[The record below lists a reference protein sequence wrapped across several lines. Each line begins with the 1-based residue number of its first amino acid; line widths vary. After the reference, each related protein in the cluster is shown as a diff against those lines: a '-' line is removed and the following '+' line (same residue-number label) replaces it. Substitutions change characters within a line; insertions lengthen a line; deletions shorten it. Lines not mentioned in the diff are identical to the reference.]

1 VLITH
6 TTANTKE
13 PKEVTIMSE
22 GEPSGSGY
30 LRASTAHVEMQQ
42 IRQAMQALEEG
53 FKRRNS
59 VQSKLGI
66 EEAAL
71 LATLD
76 ESPEDYDPGII
87 PFDGTKHI
95 LEYLPTPYVLDN
107 DDAGD
112 DIDQS
117 SGSVGQT
124 SSRRTMA
131 KSIGSSSKF
140 LGIQE
145 EEGDNTSSFTSVIGD
160 DINMD
165 PEFGSMFA
173 PGEMRL
179 LALVSHNNMK
189 HSMKQFVIANKN
201 VLKKF
206 RLTGTNTTMT
216 MLKEVFGED
225 PEVMYGPK
233 CKSGPLGG
241 DAQLVAMAVTG
252 QLGGCIFFI
261 DPMDSH
267 PHSADIECLVRQGN
281 VHNILM
287 MNNPTTAHICLNSL
301 RVALKMGR
309 MEMMPSFFF
318 DLESP
323 SVEAY
328 KMRQNEVLR
337 STMAKPQAPSSPLRS
352 SVTQSA
358 RDFVTAPTSILKSTR
373 REKDISE
380 SMEKANRMSL
390 EHKVSNALMRER
402 SVNFLS
408 DGQKSPSGSAE
419 NFLPADGDKGE
430 DKVEKGVPE
439 KKKKKKKFFGLIG
452 AF

>member
-1 VLITH
+1 
-6 TTANTKE
+6 
-13 PKEVTIMSE
+13 MSD
-22 GEPSGSGY
+22 GQPSGSHGY
-30 LRASTAHVEMQQ
+30 MRASTAHVEMQQ

-53 FKRRNS
+53 FKSRNS
-59 VQSKLGI
+59 VKSRLGI

-76 ESPEDYDPGII
+76 ESPEDYEPGVI
-87 PFDGTKHI
+87 PFDATKHI
-95 LEYLPTPYVLDN
+95 LEYLPTPYVLDY
-107 DDAGD
+107 DDD
-112 DIDQS
+112 DNEES
-117 SGSVGQT
+117 AGSVGQ
-124 SSRRTMA
+124 SSKVSTA
-131 KSIGSSSKF
+131 KSIGATSKF
-140 LGIQE
+140 LGIQ
-145 EEGDNTSSFTSVIGD
+145 GQDNKSSFTDNVIAD
-160 DINMD
+160 DVNMD

-173 PGEMRL
+173 PDEMRL
-179 LALVSHNNMK
+179 LGLVSHNNMK
-189 HSMKQFVIANKN
+189 HAMKQFVIANKN

-206 RLTGTNTTMT
+206 RLTGTNTTMS

-225 PEVMYGPK
+225 PEVVYGPK

-328 KMRQNEVLR
+328 KMRQNEVLE
-337 STMAKPQAPSSPLRS
+337 STKAKAPLRS
-352 SVTQSA
+352 SVSRSA
-358 RDFVTAPTSILKSTR
+358 RDFVTAPSGILKSTR
-373 REKDISE
+373 REKNISQA
-380 SMEKANRMSL
+380 MEKANRMSI
-390 EHKVSNALMRER
+390 EYKMS
-402 SVNFLS
+402 SVQA
-408 DGQKSPSGSAE
+408 DAEVKKSPSGA
-419 NFLPADGDKGE
+419 ADGGKGE
-430 DKVEKGVPE
+430 DKVKKGVPE
-439 KKKKKKKFFGLIG
+439 KKKKKKFLKFIG
-452 AF
+452 GF

>member
-1 VLITH
+1 MLITQ
-6 TTANTKE
+6 TAHREETKE
-13 PKEVTIMSE
+13 ITIMSDE
-22 GEPSGSGY
+22 KPSDSEY
-30 LRASTAHVEMQQ
+30 IRASTAHVEMQQ
-42 IRQAMQALEEG
+42 IRMALQALEEN

-71 LATLD
+71 LAKLD
-76 ESPEDYDPGII
+76 DSPEDYDPGIVN
-87 PFDGTKHI
+87 FDATKHI
-95 LEYLPTPYVLDN
+95 LDYLPTTYVIDEEM
-107 DDAGD
+107 GD
-112 DIDQS
+112 DDLEKSAGNMSRASVAKSMGKS
-117 SGSVGQT
+117 SG
-124 SSRRTMA
+124 
-131 KSIGSSSKF
+131 F

-145 EEGDNTSSFTSVIGD
+145 QTSSFTEHVIPD
-160 DINMD
+160 EINMD

-173 PGEMRL
+173 PDELRL

-206 RLTGTNTTMT
+206 RLTGTNTTMS
-216 MLKEVFGED
+216 MLKEVFGDD
-225 PEVMYGPK
+225 PEVIYGPK

-328 KMRQNEVLR
+328 KMRQNEVLKA
-337 STMAKPQAPSSPLRS
+337 TIATKAMTEEPSPISRT
-352 SVTQSA
+352 SV

-380 SMEKANRMSL
+380 AMEKANRMSL
-390 EHKVSNALMRER
+390 EHKVSTAMLK
-402 SVNFLS
+402 SVNFH
-408 DGQKSPSGSAE
+408 DFEKEVAKSPSDTAE
-419 NFLPADGDKGE
+419 DFLPADGDKGE
-430 DKVEKGVPE
+430 KKEKVAPE
-439 KKKKKKKFFGLIG
+439 KKKKKKKKFLGLIG
-452 AF
+452 VF